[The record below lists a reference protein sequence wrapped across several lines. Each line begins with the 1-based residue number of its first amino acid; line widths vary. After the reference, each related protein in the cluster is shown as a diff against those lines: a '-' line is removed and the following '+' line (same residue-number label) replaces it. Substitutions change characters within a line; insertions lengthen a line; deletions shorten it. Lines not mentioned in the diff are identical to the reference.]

1 MGWVVFGRGFGR
13 YQCSVR
19 AYVGGGGRLLV
30 FGLVGGD
37 GFFSGVYFGGPSFN
51 SGESGMKGGVH

>member
-1 MGWVVFGRGFGR
+1 M
-13 YQCSVR
+13 R

-30 FGLVGGD
+30 FGLVDGD

-51 SGESGMKGGVH
+51 SGESGMKRVH